1 MEGKEILSQIA
12 RITDHIKAYVETK
25 LSYLGVVAFEKA
37 VKVISLLVA
46 NAFVLMAGLLALFF
60 LSGAAAIYIGSLLNS
75 LLYGMLIVAGFYLL
89 LMIILVAARKRI
101 FGRMAIRIVK
111 QIVVPDDEPKANK

>member
-37 VKVISLLVA
+37 VKVISLLMA

-60 LSGAAAIYIGSLLNS
+60 LSGAAAIYIGSLLHS

-111 QIVVPDDEPKANK
+111 QIVVPDDEPKAKK

>member
-25 LSYLGVVAFEKA
+25 LSYLSVVAFEKA